1 MTLSKDFEDSASVG
15 ILTVATSGVIFTP
28 YFKEKLDF
36 TIYEQLLTYYVHI
49 QSPYN
54 EGATL
59 LLNLKYDVLEG
70 NYECLSGVRT
80 SHVLDCLNY
89 EENFKQIE
97 IEVKGSEVRT
107 VKFRRITYLSK
118 TSMTE
123 ILKKRKFTGF
133 RVSWNVTTDETT
145 NKQAYPW
152 YKETHNHVFIGFANL
167 VQELYKSQHTEFW
180 NVLRYTFTMT
190 IY

>member
-1 MTLSKDFEDSASVG
+1 MTLSKYFEDSASVG

-89 EENFKQIE
+89 EENFKKIE
-97 IEVKGSEVRT
+97 IEVKGSEVT
-107 VKFRRITYLSK
+107 TIKFETYLSK
-118 TSMTE
+118 KSMTE
-123 ILKKRKFTGF
+123 ILKKREFTGF
-133 RVSWNVTTDETT
+133 RVSWNVTTNET
-145 NKQAYPW
+145 NKI
-152 YKETHNHVFIGFANL
+152 KNL
-167 VQELYKSQHTEFW
+167 LGPI
-180 NVLRYTFTMT
+180 N
-190 IY
+190 

>member
-1 MTLSKDFEDSASVG
+1 MTLSKYFEDSASVG

-89 EENFKQIE
+89 EENFK
-97 IEVKGSEVRT
+97 KMHKT
-107 VKFRRITYLSK
+107 VLTLWYQPYTLSVFVGFSLLDK
-118 TSMTE
+118 WSAV
-123 ILKKRKFTGF
+123 KKRPNMTCQKLPLAHKAKMPKKEKELLETIHYFDVSHTTF
-133 RVSWNVTTDETT
+133 SRVQLLCE
-145 NKQAYPW
+145 KY
-152 YKETHNHVFIGFANL
+152 
-167 VQELYKSQHTEFW
+167 
-180 NVLRYTFTMT
+180 
-190 IY
+190 